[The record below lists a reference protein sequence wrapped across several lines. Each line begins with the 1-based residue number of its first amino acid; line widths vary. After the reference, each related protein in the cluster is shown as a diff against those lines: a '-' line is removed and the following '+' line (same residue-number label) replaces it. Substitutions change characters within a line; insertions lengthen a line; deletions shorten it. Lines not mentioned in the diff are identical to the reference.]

1 MVVIADIWALL
12 SLIPDDATTSSTID
26 EFLNEIGRH
35 RSDAIRAPG
44 LSLEQSQRCC
54 GRQRHSAAM
63 VPHLKAEGQVS
74 VMLRDIVDHFVEC
87 EGPPGPPRIVRTK
100 AAVAVEWDTE

>member
-1 MVVIADIWALL
+1 MVIADICAFL

-26 EFLNEIGRH
+26 EFLNEIGH
-35 RSDAIRAPG
+35 ITPTPICALG

-54 GRQRHSAAM
+54 GRQRYSAAI

-74 VMLRDIVDHFVEC
+74 LMLRSSIDHFVEC
-87 EGPPGPPRIVRTK
+87 EGLPRLVRTT
-100 AAVAVEWDTE
+100 AVVAVEWDTE